1 MFAAKVLME
10 RYDSSKKEVSRTV
23 NKLHVLFDG
32 PEEYFR
38 KSRANL

>member
-10 RYDSSKKEVSRTV
+10 RYDSSKKKVSRTV

-32 PEEYFR
+32 PEEDFR